1 MARGTRISRYLLAA
15 ALGASTALVGAGA
28 AQAGVLDK
36 LAKKLVKIDAEVSTI
51 GQGLTRPDSIGKVQT
66 ADLVNR
72 RLIDAKVNFGVGNYD
87 DAAVMLYDFVEKQ
100 TSHRAWDEG
109 LYYLSE
115 SLFQKGDY
123 VAARSYFIRLVG
135 ERGTRSKFYQQSLE
149 RLIELTLKL
158 DDPEGVDQWLAA
170 LDQVPQQELR
180 DSVPYVRGK
189 YAYFL
194 DKFDEALSHFNKVPT
209 SSKYYAQSQY
219 FIGVNQVAKA
229 EIGPATDTFK
239 KLAQR
244 KATTTEEMRIAELS
258 HMALGRLYYERDQPS
273 KAVDEYLRISRRSD
287 LFDEALFEVTWVY
300 VKNKEFNK
308 ALRALELLSLADP
321 TSERM
326 PDVRILEGNL
336 RIRKAQRVAEEGK
349 GNSKEEYD
357 RATEVFTMTRENFS
371 DSHEK
376 LKEIVESQADASTF
390 LAQITGRSSTTF
402 DVAATLPEVAAAW
415 LRQQPE
421 VARIVTV
428 ETDLGQIESEIEEAE
443 KTIAR
448 LEAAINTPSK
458 VNIFPSLAAKR
469 YRSVEVLEDTFSIRA
484 QLSQH
489 ERALTGKYADGG
501 EKAELES
508 LRAQRNKI
516 IADLKALPDSDKGES
531 ARIGAARN
539 RFTELEERA
548 AEVSTVI
555 DVTEATLVALEKY
568 VVDQGPAIKAEE
580 VAKINAELTASRAE
594 VNKMRVDLAEIRR
607 DSTLGKDRAGTG
619 DETAG
624 KRKELRGELRRA
636 LDKEHDYMKTL
647 GGKMSSGDQR
657 KMQQIAT
664 LTAQARGASSKL
676 DTINGTIDAIVDDA
690 LGEVRSALNDEKV
703 NLGAYKQ
710 EFINYEAESHGLGG
724 EVLALSFQSVTN
736 KFYDILIRSDVG
748 IVDVAWSLKEASETL
763 LKRLNLDQ
771 ARERKT
777 LDSNFADVIREIREK
792 ETQKLF
798 DQAAG
803 KDEGAQ

>member
-1 MARGTRISRYLLAA
+1 MSRSRISRYLLAA
-15 ALGASTALVGAGA
+15 ALGAGTITVSASSAS
-28 AQAGVLDK
+28 AGVLDK
-36 LAKKLVKIDAEVSTI
+36 IAKKLVTIDAEVSTM
-51 GQGLTRPDSIGKVQT
+51 GQGLSRPDSIGKKQT
-66 ADLVNR
+66 TDLVNR

-100 TSHRAWDEG
+100 TGHRSWDEA

-115 SLFQKGDY
+115 SLFQKGDF
-123 VAARSYFIRLVG
+123 VAARSYFIRLVD
-135 ERGTRSKFYQQSLE
+135 ERGLRSKFYQQSLE

-158 DDPEGVDQWLAA
+158 DDPEGVDKWLAA

-194 DKFDEALSHFNKVPT
+194 DKFDEALTHFGKVPAT
-209 SSKYYAQSQY
+209 SKYYAQAQY
-219 FIGVNQVAKA
+219 FIGVNFVAKA
-229 EIGPATDTFK
+229 ELGQASDTFK
-239 KLAQR
+239 KLIQR
-244 KATTTEEMRIAELS
+244 KAGTTEEMRVAELS

-287 LFDEALFEVTWVY
+287 LFDDALFEVTWVY

-308 ALRALELLSLADP
+308 ALRALELLSLSDP

-336 RIRKAQRVAEEGK
+336 RIRKAQGVAEEGK

-357 RATEVFTMTRENFS
+357 RATEVFTLTRDNFRG
-371 DSHEK
+371 SHDK
-376 LKEIVESQADASTF
+376 LKEVVESQEDPSTF
-390 LAQITGRSSTTF
+390 LAQITGRSSETF
-402 DVAATLPEVAAAW
+402 EVASTLPEVAAAW

-421 VARIVTV
+421 VARVVNI
-428 ETDLGQIESEIEEAE
+428 ETDLGQIESEIQEAE

-448 LEAAINTPSK
+448 LEAAIDTPSR

-469 YRSVEVLEDTFSIRA
+469 HRSVEILEDTFSIRA

-489 ERALTGKYADGG
+489 ERALTSKYADGG
-501 EKAELES
+501 EKAELDS
-508 LRAQRNKI
+508 LRAKRNKLVEE
-516 IADLKALPDSDKGES
+516 LKALPDSEKGES

-539 RFTELEERA
+539 RFTKLEERA

-568 VVDQGPAIKAEE
+568 VADQGPAIKAEE
-580 VAKINAELTASRAE
+580 VAKINAELVASR
-594 VNKMRVDLAEIRR
+594 VDVDKMREELASIRR

-619 DETAG
+619 DETADQ
-624 KRKELRGELRRA
+624 RKQIRADLRTA
-636 LDKEHDYMKTL
+636 LDNEHEYMKRL
-647 GGKMSSGDQR
+647 SGKMSSKDQS
-657 KMQQIAT
+657 KMQQIAA
-664 LTAQARGASSKL
+664 LTAQARGATNKL
-676 DTINGTIDAIVDDA
+676 DTINGTIDAIVDEA
-690 LGEVRSALNDEKV
+690 LGEVRSALNDEKAH
-703 NLGAYKQ
+703 LGAYKQ
-710 EFINYEAESHGLGG
+710 EFTNYEAESHGLGG
-724 EVLALSFQSVTN
+724 EVLALSFQSVTD
-736 KFYDILIRSDVG
+736 KFYDILVRSDVG

-777 LDSNFADVIREIREK
+777 LDSNFADVIREIRAEQ
-792 ETQKLF
+792 TQKLF

-803 KDEGAQ
+803 KDVGAQ